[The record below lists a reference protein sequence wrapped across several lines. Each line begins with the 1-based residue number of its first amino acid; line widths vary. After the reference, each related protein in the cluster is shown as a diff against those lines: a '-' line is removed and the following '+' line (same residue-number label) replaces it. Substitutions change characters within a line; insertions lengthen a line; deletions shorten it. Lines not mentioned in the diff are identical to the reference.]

1 MTVTRSAGQAIV
13 DPSGAD
19 AGVSVMPES
28 TFLVPAFAPHSGTSL
43 ASALAVQK

>member
-1 MTVTRSAGQAIV
+1 
-13 DPSGAD
+13 
-19 AGVSVMPES
+19 MPES